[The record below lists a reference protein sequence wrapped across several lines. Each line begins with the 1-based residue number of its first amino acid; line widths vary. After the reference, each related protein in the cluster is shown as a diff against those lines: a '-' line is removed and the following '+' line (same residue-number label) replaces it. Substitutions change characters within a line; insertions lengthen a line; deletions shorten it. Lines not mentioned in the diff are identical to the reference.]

1 MWLTWLILIIAAY
14 LIGSIPC
21 AFLLVKLAS
30 GRDIR
35 KFGSGNP
42 GSTNSVRAAGPVIG
56 GLVFLCDGL
65 KSALPTL
72 VGLLLVGPSLAACAG
87 LAAFIGHLYPVWLR
101 FEGGKGVA
109 CLLGM
114 GLVLVPGIAGICFG
128 VWGVLTLITGYV
140 SVGSCAGACAAFLL
154 CLFTAQP
161 WVLTLLFAVTA
172 ALVVLRHRTNIQH
185 ILDGTERKVLRRH
198 RP

>member
-21 AFLLVKLAS
+21 AFLLVKLAN

-72 VGLLLVGPSLAACAG
+72 VGLLLEGPGLAACAG

-109 CLLGM
+109 CMLGM
-114 GLVLVPGIAGICFG
+114 GLVVVPGIAGICFSIW
-128 VWGVLTLITGYV
+128 VVLTLLTGYV
-140 SVGSCAGACAAFLL
+140 SVGSCAGACTAFFL
-154 CLFTAQP
+154 CLFTGQP
-161 WVLTLLFAVTA
+161 WVFTLLFAVTA

-198 RP
+198 KS

>member
-42 GSTNSVRAAGPVIG
+42 GSANSVRAAGPVIG
-56 GLVFLCDGL
+56 GLVFLCDGH

-109 CLLGM
+109 
-114 GLVLVPGIAGICFG
+114 
-128 VWGVLTLITGYV
+128 
-140 SVGSCAGACAAFLL
+140 
-154 CLFTAQP
+154 
-161 WVLTLLFAVTA
+161 
-172 ALVVLRHRTNIQH
+172 
-185 ILDGTERKVLRRH
+185 
-198 RP
+198 